1 MKRLLALLL
10 VLGTA
15 GVAVAGYVAVKQE
28 RRFRQLVADGDAALA
43 RDDTYVAIEAYT
55 GAITLKST
63 SMLAYLRRGET
74 YQRRGDVAAA
84 QRDLRKAAELDP
96 SATRPREMLGDLQ
109 YAQGRYQG
117 AAEQYAASVQLDD
130 ASPRVQYKLALSCY
144 RAGRTADAVAPLERA
159 VALDETLAEAHYL
172 QGLVLRD
179 LGQPR
184 ESVAALRRAVAL
196 APALVQARGELSD
209 LYEELDR
216 DSDALR
222 ELDALAALEGRP
234 ERFVALGLA
243 YARAGRTDRAVAT
256 LGTAVERFP
265 ESAAAYI
272 ALGRVWLQSA
282 EEKPDRVALR
292 KAIEALEGAIDAGAN
307 NSEVLGLL
315 GRAHF
320 LNGHLEPAE
329 RILRDAATRLPVDP
343 DVFLYLADAGERLG
357 HSDLARRSLVSY
369 RTLHEDDEQK
379 IKPTASARRIA
390 DLCMRVGDSKE
401 AVVWYRR
408 AVEREPRDAA
418 LLGRLADLEWRTG
431 DAAAARRTIA
441 RALEVAPND
450 PRLLFLAERMK

>member
-15 GVAVAGYVAVKQE
+15 GVAVAGYLAVKQE

-43 RDDTYVAIEAYT
+43 RDDTFVAIEAYT

-84 QRDLRKAAELDP
+84 QRDLRKAAELDQ
-96 SATRPREMLGDLQ
+96 SATRPREMLGDLL
-109 YAQGRYQG
+109 YSQGRYDG

-144 RAGRTADAVAPLERA
+144 RGGRTADAVAPLERA
-159 VALDETLAEAHYL
+159 VALDEKLAEAHYL

-179 LGQPR
+179 LDQPK
-184 ESVAALRRAVAL
+184 EAVAALRRAVTL
-196 APALVQARGELSD
+196 APALVQVRGELSD
-209 LYEELDR
+209 IYEELDR

-222 ELDALAALEGRP
+222 ELDALAALDSRP

-243 YARAGRTDRAVAT
+243 YARAGRTDRAVVT

-282 EEKPDRVALR
+282 EGKPDRVALR

-343 DVFLYLADAGERLG
+343 DVFLYLADAAERLG

-369 RTLHEDDEQK
+369 RTLHEDD
-379 IKPTASARRIA
+379 
-390 DLCMRVGDSKE
+390 
-401 AVVWYRR
+401 
-408 AVEREPRDAA
+408 DAA

-431 DAAAARRTIA
+431 DVKSAQRTIA
-441 RALEVAPND
+441 RALQIAPND
-450 PRLLFLAERMK
+450 PKLQSILQRIQPQPPNQFR